1 MNQDQE
7 VGIVIE
13 EPRDSSAH
21 PNKVITIN
29 FKTEVGDIIRTQI
42 LIVEALEEI
51 VAEADH
57 LIILNVLIII
67 RKMKNPGVKVGI
79 FTLRC

>member
-7 VGIVIE
+7 VEIVIE
-13 EPRDSSAH
+13 ERRDSSAH
-21 PNKVITIN
+21 PSKVITIN
-29 FKTEVGDIIRTQI
+29 FKAEVGDIIRTQI
-42 LIVEALEEI
+42 LIVEILEEI
-51 VAEADH
+51 VVEADH
-57 LIILNVLIII
+57 LIVLNLLTII

>member
-1 MNQDQE
+1 M
-7 VGIVIE
+7 GIVIE
-13 EPRDSSAH
+13 EPRDFSAH
-21 PNKVITIN
+21 HSKVITIN
-29 FKTEVGDIIRTQI
+29 FKTEVGDIIRTRI
-42 LIVEALEEI
+42 MIVDLLEEI
-51 VAEADH
+51 VVEADH